1 MGLGVLIHEVTSEM
15 LASGGV
21 LTGNESGCDSG
32 YIKSIILV
40 NYVAKNE

>member
-1 MGLGVLIHEVTSEM
+1 MGLGVLIREVTSEM
-15 LASGGV
+15 LASEV